1 MSMRRWLL
9 GSIVVFVVVVAVVVI
24 LIAGAVGGDDTSS
37 SGDSPAA
44 PEAAGFAPSQE
55 LQDCLEEQGIEP
67 PSGGAAPA
75 PGQAPSLDGDQGAA
89 IQACSEY
96 LPSGGAPPSGA
107 PALPGG

>member
-9 GSIVVFVVVVAVVVI
+9 GSIVVFVVVVAAVVI
-24 LIAGAVGGDDTSS
+24 LIAGAMGGDDSSS
-37 SGDSPAA
+37 SGDAAA

-55 LQDCLEEQGIEP
+55 LQDCLQEQGIEL
-67 PSGGAAPA
+67 PSGGTAPT

-96 LPSGGAPPSGA
+96 LPDGGAPPAGA
-107 PALPGG
+107 PTLPGG